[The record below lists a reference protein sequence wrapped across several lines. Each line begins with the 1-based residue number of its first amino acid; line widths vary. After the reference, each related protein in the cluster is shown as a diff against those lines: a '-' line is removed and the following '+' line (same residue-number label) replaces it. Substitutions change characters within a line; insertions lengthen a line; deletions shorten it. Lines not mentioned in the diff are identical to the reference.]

1 MMHTVTVTLIT
12 GGAQGI
18 GRAMAQ
24 TFLAAG
30 QAVILVDLDA
40 EALAEAE
47 QALGAPQRC
56 LIVEADVGVEADVRR
71 AIREGLARF
80 GRIDHLIN
88 NAGIAHNVPITE
100 LSVEDWNRVLS
111 VNLGSVFLTAKHAAD
126 ELRERRGAIVNIAST
141 RAYMSEPHT
150 EAYSASKGGIVAL
163 THALAV
169 SLGPQVRVN
178 CISPGWIEV
187 RDWQKQGRREQP
199 QLRAVDHAQHPVG
212 RVGRP
217 ADVAELALFLCS
229 EKAGFITGQ
238 SFVVDGGMTRKMIY
252 AE

>member
-1 MMHTVTVTLIT
+1 MHTAPVTLIT

-30 QAVILVDLDA
+30 QAVILVDVDG

-47 QALGAPQRC
+47 QALGAPRRC
-56 LIVEADVGVEADVRR
+56 LTVEADVGVEADVRR
-71 AIREGLARF
+71 AIAEGLTRF

-88 NAGIAHNVPITE
+88 NAGIAHNVPVTE
-100 LSVEDWNRVLS
+100 LSVADWNRVLS

-126 ELRERRGAIVNIAST
+126 ELRKRRGAIVNIAST

-150 EAYSASKGGIVAL
+150 EAYSASKGGVIAL

-178 CISPGWIEV
+178 CISPGWIDV
-187 RDWQKQGRREQP
+187 RDWQKQGRGEPPR
-199 QLRAVDHAQHPVG
+199 LRAVDHAQHPAG